1 MDSNTLFSIVFI
13 LIIAAIGYFLVRGRQ
28 ATDPDGELSILE
40 YGELLLQADKTARI
54 IVRGVQEEWR
64 NGTIEDDQRTHE
76 AVKQLK
82 EIYPQID
89 DKELIRIVKSAV
101 YLLRLG
107 AGKQVDKV
115 LESVPDDPKS
125 IFEVTPNLGQ
135 IGVLKIQTG
144 TEGGIR
150 LDATRGGIQF
160 ADLNT
165 NQPG

>member
-1 MDSNTLFSIVFI
+1 MDSNSIFSIVFI

-28 ATDPDGELSILE
+28 QSDDDGQLSIFE
-40 YGELLLQADKTARI
+40 YGQLLLQADQTARI

-64 NGTIEDDQRTHE
+64 NGTIKDEDRTHE

-89 DKELIRIVKSAV
+89 EPELIRIVKSAV

-115 LESVPDDPKS
+115 MENVPDELPTLNT
-125 IFEVTPNLGQ
+125 VTGSGYLSTWQASKDAKDND
-135 IGVLKIQTG
+135 T
-144 TEGGIR
+144 R
-150 LDATRGGIQF
+150 LDFTGLGH
-160 ADLNT
+160 
-165 NQPG
+165 P